1 MPLLLTE
8 TDVRRVLPMA
18 DLIDAMAAA
27 LAEYSGGRV
36 VQPVRSVL
44 SIGAERNVFAVM
56 PAALDDPPAAGAKLV
71 TVYHRNHVRGLPS
84 HFATIVLTDYETGAL
99 TAVVDGRYITEART
113 AAVSAVSV
121 RLLARPDARVLALI
135 GSGVQ
140 AQSHL
145 NAITRVRKLHEVR
158 VWSPTAAHRRAF
170 VADARNRERAG
181 RARLVECESASAA
194 VRGADLIVLAT
205 SARTPVIDDADV
217 DDGAH
222 IAAVGACRPAERE
235 MPTALVKRAR
245 LFVDSRAG
253 AFSES
258 GDVLLPMAEGGF
270 GPDHIAAELGEVAAS
285 RATGRTGPGE
295 VTIFKSLGM
304 AVEDVV
310 AARLAVERARAA
322 GLGQSFDL
330 A

>member
-18 DLIDAMAAA
+18 DLIDAMAGA

-71 TVYHRNHVRGLPS
+71 TVYHRNHARGLPS
-84 HFATIVLTDYETGAL
+84 HLATIVLTDYETGAL
-99 TAVVDGRYITEART
+99 TALVDGRYITEART

-181 RARLVECESASAA
+181 TCPSRRMRIGIGGRPRRRSHRACD
-194 VRGADLIVLAT
+194 VR
-205 SARTPVIDDADV
+205 
-217 DDGAH
+217 AH
-222 IAAVGACRPAERE
+222 PRHRRRGRGRRRAHCRR
-235 MPTALVKRAR
+235 
-245 LFVDSRAG
+245 
-253 AFSES
+253 
-258 GDVLLPMAEGGF
+258 
-270 GPDHIAAELGEVAAS
+270 
-285 RATGRTGPGE
+285 GRVPP
-295 VTIFKSLGM
+295 
-304 AVEDVV
+304 
-310 AARLAVERARAA
+310 R
-322 GLGQSFDL
+322 
-330 A
+330 